1 MAEQKSV
8 FEDRETEEYLA
19 HHHDERV
26 ETLGDWKDRIE
37 KARLLVNGN
46 IPYVNPDGVVVSQDI
61 QITNLADTM
70 PRDTARLVSEIEPD
84 YKAPILGTDDKD
96 DLNAEVR
103 AAIGENYFIANRFD
117 LLRPYL
123 SMDLDLSG
131 ACFVCAWVDPGRMY
145 PRFERIDPMFAYPDI
160 YNGKLVD
167 LLVIQQ
173 MKLRTA
179 MLVFPSF
186 NWDVFS
192 RQQPTDDVTIMD
204 YYGPTF
210 NATAVGRTGTDG
222 GRMDPGQTHLLS
234 RMEHGCDR
242 PTVGFAMLPSPT
254 GEFHGSL
261 DQIGKPMAT
270 KNRLVSLITEYAHEA
285 IYAPW
290 EEKGI
295 LNWTEDPGPDTRYH
309 HNTSL
314 DGETFMRRIAP
325 ASFNGELFGLL
336 NFMETEQRGQLG
348 YPLSRQGD
356 AGVSQGS
363 ASYVTATQ
371 GQLQS
376 IVRERQRL
384 LSTVQEDLIAVGF
397 QLEKNWM
404 DVQKPLPANIGTKKT
419 YIPTLDI
426 GENYEVTVTYG
437 AGAGLDVLNADQ
449 RLINFYT
456 TGVLSGEMVLEQT
469 NFVKDPRGEMQRR
482 ENEEISRILLE
493 KWLSTPEVTPELIG
507 MTLKL
512 KKDRGITLA
521 EAWAEVQHDVAQAQQ
536 EAAAAEQEAMAA
548 QESAAPLAGAPVESA
563 APQPTPEFAKTP
575 MHQVISGG

>member
-1 MAEQKSV
+1 MDKPSV

-46 IPYVNPDGVVVSQDI
+46 IPYVNPDGVVVSDDI
-61 QITNLADTM
+61 QITNLADAM

-84 YKAPILGTDDKD
+84 YKAPILAQEEKA

-103 AAIGENYFIANRFD
+103 AAVGKQYMTANRFD

-131 ACFVCAWVDPGRMY
+131 TCFVCAWVDPGRMF
-145 PRFERIDPMFAYPDI
+145 PRYERIDPMFAYPDT
-160 YNGKLVD
+160 YNGRLVD

-179 MLVFPSF
+179 QMVFPSF
-186 NWDVFS
+186 DWSVFS
-192 RQQPTDDVTIMD
+192 RMQLTDDVTIMD
-204 YYGPTF
+204 YYGPQY

-222 GRMDPGQTHLLS
+222 GRMDPGQTHLLAK
-234 RMEHGCDR
+234 MEHGCDR

-254 GEFHGSL
+254 GEFRGSL

-290 EEKGI
+290 EERGI
-295 LNWTEDPGPDTRYH
+295 MNWQEDPGPDTRYH
-309 HNTSL
+309 HNSQL

-325 ASFNGELFGLL
+325 AAFNGELFGLL

-384 LSTVQEDLIAVGF
+384 LSTVQEDLIAVSF

-404 DVQKPLPANIGTKKT
+404 DFEKSLPVAIGKKKSYT
-419 YIPTLDI
+419 PSKDI
-426 GENYEVTVTYG
+426 GLNYEVTVSYG

-469 NFVKDPRGEMQRR
+469 NFVENPRGEMERR
-482 ENEEISRILLE
+482 ENEEITRILLE

-507 MTLKL
+507 MTLTI
-512 KKDRGITLA
+512 KKERGISLA
-521 EAWAEVQHDVAQAQQ
+521 EAWAEVQSALAEAQQ
-536 EAAAAEQEAMAA
+536 REQQAAAEEEAQA
-548 QESAAPLAGAPVESA
+548 SAAPLAGAPPTSV